1 LISLKRRSAWQ
12 TWRDV
17 IFALFAREIRIG
29 FNDKF
34 GLSWAV
40 VQPILF
46 ILLLS
51 FLRGRLNG
59 GDTHSLPTFVFMA
72 YGLLT
77 IQMFIQTFTACFNAV
92 KKNMA
97 LFAFRQVQPLSAVI
111 AAALFELLVKIFV
124 IVGIVIAMSF
134 FGIELRVNNPL
145 AVLYYF
151 LSVWVLAVAMG
162 LFFAIAAIYIPELKK
177 IQSLI
182 TRPLFFLSAVFF
194 SLQDVPKDYWWLLNW
209 NPILH
214 AIELSRYSAYPT
226 YGSNGVSS
234 VFLGVSVLFIAFMS
248 LFFYHAMWKK
258 AISR

>member
-77 IQMFIQTFTACFNAV
+77 IQMFIQTFTA
-92 KKNMA
+92 
-97 LFAFRQVQPLSAVI
+97 
-111 AAALFELLVKIFV
+111 
-124 IVGIVIAMSF
+124 
-134 FGIELRVNNPL
+134 
-145 AVLYYF
+145 
-151 LSVWVLAVAMG
+151 
-162 LFFAIAAIYIPELKK
+162 
-177 IQSLI
+177 
-182 TRPLFFLSAVFF
+182 
-194 SLQDVPKDYWWLLNW
+194 
-209 NPILH
+209 
-214 AIELSRYSAYPT
+214 
-226 YGSNGVSS
+226 
-234 VFLGVSVLFIAFMS
+234 
-248 LFFYHAMWKK
+248 
-258 AISR
+258 